1 MPRPKKCRKVCAMPE
16 SCAFGPTDG
25 ACTGGKCAPAR
36 AEEIAMTI
44 DEYETIR
51 LIDGLDYTQEMCAQ
65 QMGVART
72 TVQAVY
78 NEARKKLAQML
89 TEGRPLTITGGHYAV
104 CPNAEGCHNK
114 KGCGYEGCCHM
125 K

>member
-1 MPRPKKCRKVCAMPE
+1 MPRPKKCRKICAMPE
-16 SCAFGPTDG
+16 SCAFGPT
-25 ACTGGKCAPAR
+25 GGAR
-36 AEEIAMTI
+36 AEEIEMTI

-51 LIDGLDYTQEMCAQ
+51 LIDGLDYTQEMCAR

-78 NEARKKLAQML
+78 NEARKKLALML
-89 TEGRPLTITGGHYAV
+89 TEGRPLSIKGGNYAV
-104 CPNAEGCHNK
+104 CPNAEGCSNK

>member
-1 MPRPKKCRKVCAMPE
+1 MPRPKKCRKVCAMPQ
-16 SCAFGPTDG
+16 SCAFGPMAG
-25 ACTGGKCAPAR
+25 AR
-36 AEEIAMTI
+36 AEEIEMTI

-78 NEARKKLAQML
+78 NDARKKLAQML
-89 TEGRPLTITGGHYAV
+89 IDGRPLTITGGNYMI

-114 KGCGYEGCCHM
+114 KKGCGNGGCCHM

>member
-1 MPRPKKCRKVCAMPE
+1 MPRPKKCRKVCAMPK
-16 SCAFGPTDG
+16 SCAFGP
-25 ACTGGKCAPAR
+25 K
-36 AEEIAMTI
+36 AETVADEIEMTI

-78 NEARKKLAQML
+78 NDARKKLAIML
-89 TEGRPLTITGGHYAV
+89 TEGCPLTITGGHYTV
-104 CPNAEGCHNK
+104 CPNTEGCHIK
-114 KGCGYEGCCHM
+114 KGCQYEGCCHM

>member
-1 MPRPKKCRKVCAMPE
+1 
-16 SCAFGPTDG
+16 
-25 ACTGGKCAPAR
+25 
-36 AEEIAMTI
+36 MTI

-89 TEGRPLTITGGHYAV
+89 IEGRPLTIAGGNYAV
-104 CPNAEGCHNK
+104 CPNTEGCHNR
-114 KGCGYEGCCHM
+114 KGCHREGCCHM